1 MVFRKV
7 LGIGIVIGAE
17 SLYVPLNSRRRRF
30 FPLIWACHPS
40 PRRTDHLI
48 HDKSSTGKWR
58 IYHWS
63 RENLPLVNSPF
74 TTGEFSFYH
83 W

>member
-1 MVFRKV
+1 MREQGR
-7 LGIGIVIGAE
+7 GIDRI
-17 SLYVPLNSRRRRF
+17 RRE
-30 FPLIWACHPS
+30 AVKQVVEGGHPAL
-40 PRRTDHLI
+40 DE
-48 HDKSSTGKWR
+48 SSTGKRR